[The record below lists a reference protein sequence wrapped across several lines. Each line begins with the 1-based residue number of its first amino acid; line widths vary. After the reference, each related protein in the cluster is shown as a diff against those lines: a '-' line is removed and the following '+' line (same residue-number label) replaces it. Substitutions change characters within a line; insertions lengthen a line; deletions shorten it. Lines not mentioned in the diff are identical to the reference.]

1 MGNFRFPWVG
11 KIGFPLT
18 ALDRVSLADLVGSD
32 ARLHEALGL
41 QAAARAIA
49 PITIVRPPAGRERR

>member
-1 MGNFRFPWVG
+1 
-11 KIGFPLT
+11 LT